1 MKKVIII
8 GCPGAG
14 KSTLA
19 MEMGKKTGLPVVHLD
34 SLFWLPGWTQRPRKE
49 FDLLLQESLQKDAW
63 IIDGNY
69 GRTIPLRL
77 AACDTVVYLDFQ
89 TIVCILGVIR
99 RVITNYGKT
108 RVDMGE
114 DCPERFDWAFM
125 KYVWNFNRK
134 ERKKLHRAIEENRDK
149 EIIVLK
155 NRRQIKKYLNSL

>member
-19 MEMGKKTGLPVVHLD
+19 IEMGKKTGLPVVHLD
-34 SLFWLPGWTQRPRKE
+34 SLFWLPGWTQRPREE

-77 AACDTVVYLDFQ
+77 AACDTVVYLDFP

-114 DCPERFDWAFM
+114 DCPERFDWEFM
-125 KYVWNFNRK
+125 KFVWNFNRR
-134 ERKKLHRAIEENRDK
+134 ERKTLHKALNENPNK
-149 EIIVLK
+149 EIIILRT
-155 NRRQIKKYLNSL
+155 RRQVRKFLENI

>member
-34 SLFWLPGWTQRPRKE
+34 SLFWLPGWAQRPREE

-77 AACDTVVYLDFQ
+77 ATCDTVVYLDFP

-114 DCPERFDWAFM
+114 DCPERFDWEFM
-125 KYVWNFNRK
+125 KFVWNFNRR
-134 ERKKLHRAIEENRDK
+134 ERKKLHRALNENPTK
-149 EIIVLK
+149 EINILRT
-155 NRRQIKKYLNSL
+155 RRQVRRFLENI